1 MAVEERLDAGKG
13 AAGRRDG
20 QLLVVAWNSRARYR
34 STGGS

>member
-1 MAVEERLDAGKG
+1 MTVEERLDAGKG

-20 QLLVVAWNSRARYR
+20 QLLAVACNSRAPDR